1 MLPTEIWILVFQNL
15 ERSDLYTVRK
25 VDKKFSVAALLCLE
39 SILRGSTRKSPQLTL
54 TLTQDCNKRSSVVTL
69 QPARIDKEHV
79 YFRLIKN
86 LNSNCGFVGLA
97 KILLE
102 MLKNIKLDL
111 FDRDQYKQLTVFLK
125 EGWSSMS
132 NQIPMSL
139 RPAYDTLFRH
149 ILKTFE
155 TICDRPGKYMDT
167 DLQISLIFQTWR
179 VVDVLAPRSCRDSQL
194 CSKNDCCA
202 ASISVSLER
211 EFHDG
216 ILDKSITSYTTLSDP
231 TECLLSNHWEWNG
244 DRGKIKSFTSN
255 FEVRD
260 GISVNVDCLSCGED
274 SLAVADIE
282 VKAPL
287 WWMMV

>member
-1 MLPTEIWILVFQNL
+1 MLPIEIWILVFQNL
-15 ERSDLYTVRK
+15 DRSDLYTARQ
-25 VDKKFSVAALLCLE
+25 VDKQFSIAALLCLE
-39 SILRGSTRKSPQLTL
+39 SLLRGYTRNPPQLTL

-69 QPARIDKEHV
+69 HPVRVDKDHV
-79 YFRLIKN
+79 YFKLIKN

-97 KILLE
+97 KILTE

-125 EGWSSMS
+125 EGWNSMS

-155 TICDRPGKYMDT
+155 TICERPGKYMDT

-179 VVDVLAPRSCRDSQL
+179 VVDVLAPRSCRDTQL

-216 ILDKSITSYTTLSDP
+216 VSDKSISTFTTLSDEA
-231 TECLLSNHWEWNG
+231 ECRLSNVWEWNG
-244 DRGKIKSFTSN
+244 ERGNIKSFTSS
-255 FEVRD
+255 FDIKEGITVEVE
-260 GISVNVDCLSCGED
+260 SLSCGD
-274 SLAVADIE
+274 DNNAVADIE